1 LKINNNREVKMKLT
15 VLVADKFPDKYI
27 QQMKDLDLEVIYN
40 AKLGEKDLPE
50 ATKEVDIVVVRSTV
64 VNEETINNS
73 KKLNLII
80 RAGSGVNNINIAA
93 ANKKGIYVTNCPGM
107 NAVAVAELAIG
118 LMISLDRFI
127 PDNVSDFNKGV
138 WNKDKY
144 SKGKGLKGKTLGLI
158 GVGNIGKE
166 VARRALAF
174 EMNVYGKDITRIE
187 GVQIKDFS
195 EMDQL
200 LPLCDIV
207 TIHLPATPQTKGLF
221 NKQMFSYIKNGAY
234 LINTSRQDVI
244 VEDDLLEAIKEKNI
258 RYACDVFKGEPE
270 GKSGDVTSKL
280 QNNPNI
286 YVTHHIG
293 ASTEQAQD
301 AVAEETINIIKHYV
315 HSGVIDHWVNR
326 AKITDAHFQLVVKHY
341 DKPGVLASV
350 LDVIRSGNIN
360 IEEIENIIFEGGIAA
375 CCTMKLQIAAT
386 ADMLKKISEN
396 TNVISV
402 SHVEI

>member
-1 LKINNNREVKMKLT
+1 MKLK
-15 VLVADKFPDKYI
+15 VLVADKFPEKYI

-40 AKLGEKDLPE
+40 PKLGEKDLPE
-50 ATKEVDIVVVRSTV
+50 AGKDVDIIVVRSTV
-64 VNEETINNS
+64 VNEETINRS
-73 KKLNLII
+73 EKLNLII

-107 NAVAVAELAIG
+107 NAVAVAELAVG
-118 LMISLDRFI
+118 LMIALDRYI

-166 VARRALAF
+166 VAKRALAF
-174 EMNVYGKDITRIE
+174 EMNVYGKDISRIE

-200 LPLCDIV
+200 LPLCDV
-207 TIHLPATPQTKGLF
+207 VSIHLPATPQTKGLF
-221 NKQMFSYIKNGAY
+221 NKQMFGYMKDGAY
-234 LINTSRQDVI
+234 LINTSRQDII

-270 GKSGDVTSKL
+270 AKSGEVSSKL

-301 AVAEETINIIKHYV
+301 AVAEETINIIKHFV

-326 AKITDAHFQLVVKHY
+326 AKVTDAHYQLVVKHY

-350 LDVIRSGNIN
+350 LDVIRNGNIN

-375 CCTMKLQIAAT
+375 CCTLKLQTAAT
-386 ADMLKKISEN
+386 AEMLKQIKDNS
-396 TNVISV
+396 NVISI

>member
-1 LKINNNREVKMKLT
+1 MKLK

-27 QQMKDLDLEVIYN
+27 QQMKDLDLEVNYN
-40 AKLGEKDLPE
+40 PKLGEKDLPE
-50 ATKEVDIVVVRSTV
+50 AAKDSDIVVVRSTV
-64 VNEETINNS
+64 VNEETINGG

-127 PDNVSDFNKGV
+127 PDNVGDFNKGV

-166 VARRALAF
+166 VAKRALAF

-207 TIHLPATPQTKGLF
+207 TIHLPSTPQTKGLF
-221 NKQMFSYIKNGAY
+221 NKQMFGYMKNGAY

-258 RYACDVFKGEPE
+258 RFACDVFKGEPE
-270 GKSGDVTSKL
+270 GKSGEVSSRL
-280 QNNPNI
+280 QNNPNV

-301 AVAEETINIIKHYV
+301 AVAEETINIIKKFV

-326 AKITDAHFQLVVKHY
+326 AKVTDAHYQLVVKHF

-375 CCTMKLQIAAT
+375 CCTMKLQTAAT

-396 TNVISV
+396 SNVISV

>member
-1 LKINNNREVKMKLT
+1 MKLK

-27 QQMKDLDLEVIYN
+27 QQMKDLDLEVIYSP
-40 AKLGEKDLPE
+40 KLGEKDLPE
-50 ATKEVDIVVVRSTV
+50 AAKDADILVVRSTI

-80 RAGSGVNNINIAA
+80 RAGSGVNNINIPA

-107 NAVAVAELAIG
+107 NAVAVAELAMG
-118 LMISLDRFI
+118 LMISLDRLI
-127 PDNVSDFNKGV
+127 PDNVSDFNKSV
-138 WNKDKY
+138 WNKDKF

-166 VARRALAF
+166 VAKRALAF

-221 NKQMFSYIKNGAY
+221 NKQMFSYMKDGAY
-234 LINTSRQDVI
+234 LINTSRQDIV

-270 GKSGDVTSKL
+270 AKSGEVSSKL
-280 QNNPNI
+280 QNNPNV

-301 AVAEETINIIKHYV
+301 AVAEETVKIIKKFIC
-315 HSGVIDHWVNR
+315 SGVIDHWVNR
-326 AKITDAHFQLVVKHY
+326 AKISDAHFQLVVKHY

-350 LDVIRSGNIN
+350 LNVIRSGDIN
-360 IEEIENIIFEGGIAA
+360 IEEIENIIFEGGIVA
-375 CCTMKLQIAAT
+375 CCTMKLKHPAT
-386 ADMLKKISEN
+386 ADMLKQINEN
-396 TNVISV
+396 PDVLSV

>member
-1 LKINNNREVKMKLT
+1 MKIK
-15 VLVADKFPDKYI
+15 VLIADKFPDKYI
-27 QQMKDLDLEVIYN
+27 SELNSLDLEVIYQP
-40 AKLGEKDLPE
+40 KYGEKDLPE
-50 ATKEVDIVVVRSTV
+50 ASKDVDILVVRSTI

-73 KKLNLII
+73 QKLNLII

-93 ANKKGIYVTNCPGM
+93 ANKKGIYVANCPGM
-107 NAVAVAELAIG
+107 NAVAVAELAMG

-127 PDNVSDFNKGV
+127 PDNISDFNNGV

-166 VARRALAF
+166 VAKRALAF

-200 LPLCDIV
+200 LPLCDV
-207 TIHLPATPQTKGLF
+207 VSIHLPATPQTKGLF
-221 NKQMFSYIKNGAY
+221 NKQMFSYMNDGSY
-234 LINTSRQDVI
+234 LINTSRHDIV
-244 VEDDLLEAIKEKNI
+244 VEDDLLEAIKAKNI

-270 GKSGDVTSKL
+270 GKSGEVSSKL

-293 ASTEQAQD
+293 ASTQQAQD
-301 AVAEETINIIKHYV
+301 AVAEETIRIIKHFV
-315 HSGVIDHWVNR
+315 HSGVIEHWVNR
-326 AKITDAHFQLVVKHY
+326 ARITDAHYQLVVKHY
-341 DKPGVLASV
+341 DKPGVLAAV
-350 LDVIRSGNIN
+350 LDVIRQGNIN
-360 IEEIENIIFEGGIAA
+360 VEEIENIIFEGGIAA
-375 CCTMKLQIAAT
+375 CCTMKLKSSVT
-386 ADMLKKISEN
+386 ADMLKSMRDN
-396 TNVISV
+396 PDVISV
-402 SHVEI
+402 SHVEV

>member
-1 LKINNNREVKMKLT
+1 MKLK
-15 VLVADKFPDKYI
+15 VLIADKFPEKYI
-27 QQMKDLDLEVIYN
+27 QELKDLDLEVIYEP
-40 AKLGEKDLPE
+40 KLGEKDLPKAAE
-50 ATKEVDIVVVRSTV
+50 DVDILVVRSTV

-80 RAGSGVNNINIAA
+80 RAGSGVNNIAISA
-93 ANKKGIYVTNCPGM
+93 ANKKGIYVANCPGM
-107 NAVAVAELAIG
+107 NAVAVAELTMG
-118 LMISLDRFI
+118 LIIALDRFI
-127 PDNVSDFNKGV
+127 PDNVVDFRNGI

-144 SKGKGLKGKTLGLI
+144 SKGKGLKGKTLGII

-166 VARRALAF
+166 VAKRALAF
-174 EMNVYGKDITRIE
+174 EMNVYGKDISRIE

-221 NKQMFSYIKNGAY
+221 NKKMFSYMKDGAY
-234 LINTSRQDVI
+234 LINTSRHDII
-244 VEDDLLEAIKEKNI
+244 VEEDLLEAIKEKNL
-258 RYACDVFKGEPE
+258 RVALDVFKGEPE
-270 GKSGDVTSKL
+270 GKSGEVSSPL

-301 AVAEETINIIKHYV
+301 AVAEETVRIIKHYV

-326 AKITDAHFQLVVKHY
+326 AKITDAKYQLVVKHY

-350 LDVIRSGNIN
+350 LDVIRQGNIN

-375 CCTMKLQIAAT
+375 CCTMKLKLPAT
-386 ADMLKKISEN
+386 ADMLKQISEN
-396 TNVISV
+396 PNVISV

>member
-1 LKINNNREVKMKLT
+1 MFVQLLLMKKQLT
-15 VLVADKFPDKYI
+15 T
-27 QQMKDLDLEVIYN
+27 
-40 AKLGEKDLPE
+40 G
-50 ATKEVDIVVVRSTV
+50 
-64 VNEETINNS
+64 

-127 PDNVSDFNKGV
+127 PDNVSDFNKGS

-158 GVGNIGKE
+158 GVGNIGRE
-166 VARRALAF
+166 VAKRALAF

-200 LPLCDIV
+200 LKLCDIV
-207 TIHLPATPQTKGLF
+207 TIHLPSTPQTKGLF
-221 NKQMFSYIKNGAY
+221 NKKMFSYMKDGAY
-234 LINTSRQDVI
+234 LINTSRQDII

-270 GKSGDVTSKL
+270 SKSGEVSSKL

-326 AKITDAHFQLVVKHY
+326 AKITDAHYQLVVKHY
-341 DKPGVLASV
+341 DKPGVLATV

-375 CCTMKLQIAAT
+375 CCTMKLQTAAT

>member
-1 LKINNNREVKMKLT
+1 MKLK
-15 VLVADKFPDKYI
+15 VLIADKFPDKYI
-27 QQMKDLDLEVIYN
+27 QELKALDLDVIYEP
-40 AKLGEKDLPE
+40 KLGEKDLPKAAE
-50 ATKEVDIVVVRSTV
+50 DVDILVVRSTV

-80 RAGSGVNNINIAA
+80 RAGSGVNNIAISA
-93 ANKKGIYVTNCPGM
+93 ANKKGIYVANCPGM
-107 NAVAVAELAIG
+107 NAVAVAELTIG
-118 LMISLDRFI
+118 LMIALDRFI
-127 PDNVSDFNKGV
+127 PDNVSDFRNGI

-144 SKGKGLKGKTLGLI
+144 SKGKGLKGKTLGII

-166 VARRALAF
+166 VAKRALAF
-174 EMNVYGKDITRIE
+174 EMNVYGKDISRIE

-221 NKQMFSYIKNGAY
+221 NKQMFSYMKDGAY
-234 LINTSRQDVI
+234 LINTSRHDII
-244 VEDDLLEAIKEKNI
+244 VEEDLLEAIKEKNL
-258 RYACDVFKGEPE
+258 RVALDVFKGEPE
-270 GKSGDVTSKL
+270 GKSGEVKSQL

-301 AVAEETINIIKHYV
+301 AVAEETVRIIKHYV

-326 AKITDAHFQLVVKHY
+326 AKITDAKYQLVVKHY

-350 LDVIRSGNIN
+350 LDVIRQGNIN

-375 CCTMKLQIAAT
+375 CCTMKLKLPAT
-386 ADMLKKISEN
+386 AEMLKQISEN
-396 TNVISV
+396 PNVISV

>member
-1 LKINNNREVKMKLT
+1 MKLK

-27 QQMKDLDLEVIYN
+27 QQMKDLDLEVIYEP
-40 AKLGEKDLPE
+40 KLGEKDLPE
-50 ATKEVDIVVVRSTV
+50 AAKDADIVVVRSTV

-127 PDNVSDFNKGV
+127 PDNVADFNKGI

-166 VARRALAF
+166 VAKRALAF

-200 LPLCDIV
+200 LPLCDVV

-221 NKQMFSYIKNGAY
+221 NKQMFSYMKNGAY
-234 LINTSRQDVI
+234 LINTSRHDIV

-270 GKSGDVTSKL
+270 GKSGEVSSKL

-301 AVAEETINIIKHYV
+301 AVAQETVNIIKKFV
-315 HSGVIDHWVNR
+315 HSGVIEHWVNR
-326 AKITDAHFQLVVKHY
+326 AKITDAHYQLVVKHY

-350 LDVIRSGNIN
+350 LDVIRSGHIN

-375 CCTMKLQIAAT
+375 CCTMKLKHPAT
-386 ADMLKKISEN
+386 AEMLKTISEN
-396 TNVISV
+396 QNVLSV

>member
-1 LKINNNREVKMKLT
+1 MKIK
-15 VLVADKFPDKYI
+15 VLIADKFPDKYI
-27 QQMKDLDLEVIYN
+27 NELKSLDLEVLYEP
-40 AKLGEKDLPE
+40 KYGEKDLP
-50 ATKEVDIVVVRSTV
+50 AASKDVDILVVRSTI

-73 KKLNLII
+73 EKLNLII
-80 RAGSGVNNINIAA
+80 RAGSGVNNINISA
-93 ANKKGIYVTNCPGM
+93 ANKKGIYVANCPGM

-127 PDNVSDFNKGV
+127 PDNVSDFNRGV

-166 VARRALAF
+166 VAKRALAF

-207 TIHLPATPQTKGLF
+207 SIHLPATPQTKGLF
-221 NKQMFSYIKNGAY
+221 NKQMLSYLKDGAY
-234 LINTSRQDVI
+234 LINTSRQDIV

-270 GKSGDVTSKL
+270 GKSGEVSSKL

-293 ASTEQAQD
+293 ASTQQAQD
-301 AVAEETINIIKHYV
+301 AVAEETIRIIKHFV

-326 AKITDAHFQLVVKHY
+326 AKITDAHYQLVVKHF
-341 DKPGVLASV
+341 DKPGVLAAV
-350 LDVIRSGNIN
+350 LDVIRQGNIN
-360 IEEIENIIFEGGIAA
+360 VEEIENIIFEGGIAA
-375 CCTMKLQIAAT
+375 CCTMKLKSAVT
-386 ADMLKKISEN
+386 AEMLKTMRDN
-396 TNVISV
+396 PNVISV